1 LASSASLSKSKL
13 IVEQATAALQAGDR
27 NEAERLLRKQLIE
40 QPSDAV
46 AMTKLAELALD
57 RRQIEEA
64 TVLMRRAATADPTP
78 EQQMMLVRHLH
89 THVGAQAT
97 LDEIDVLPL
106 ALRNSFEVLSLQAG
120 ALGILGD
127 HDRQIGIYEK
137 LAANNPRNAALW
149 KTLGDTLKTIGR
161 TD

>member
-78 EQQMMLVRHLH
+78 
-89 THVGAQAT
+89 
-97 LDEIDVLPL
+97 
-106 ALRNSFEVLSLQAG
+106 
-120 ALGILGD
+120 
-127 HDRQIGIYEK
+127 
-137 LAANNPRNAALW
+137 
-149 KTLGDTLKTIGR
+149 
-161 TD
+161 